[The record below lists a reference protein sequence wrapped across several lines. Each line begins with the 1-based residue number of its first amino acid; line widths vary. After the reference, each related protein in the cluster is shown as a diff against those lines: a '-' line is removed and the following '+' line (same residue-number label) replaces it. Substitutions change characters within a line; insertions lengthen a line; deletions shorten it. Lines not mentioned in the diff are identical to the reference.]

1 MQERTRTGH
10 PQAALVDAAEAAREK
25 GASEMTG
32 AEMIE
37 QGNILIAKGHEK
49 VSQGIAMIL
58 QEVAEKTAKPSVPLK
73 AYEAPNEMDWMP
85 KRDFCKRLGISGQTA
100 DNWVRAGKV
109 EKIHDSSRKVR
120 YRMLERAS

>member
-1 MQERTRTGH
+1 
-10 PQAALVDAAEAAREK
+10 
-25 GASEMTG
+25 MTG
-32 AEMIE
+32 ADLIQE
-37 QGNILIAKGHEK
+37 GNALISKGHEK
-49 VSQGIAMIL
+49 VSQGIAL
-58 QEVAEKTAKPSVPLK
+58 LVQEVAQETAKASQPRQMVD
-73 AYEAPNEMDWMP
+73 APDETDWMP

>member
-1 MQERTRTGH
+1 
-10 PQAALVDAAEAAREK
+10 
-25 GASEMTG
+25 MTG
-32 AEMIE
+32 TDLIQE
-37 QGNILIAKGHEK
+37 GNALISKGHEK
-49 VSQGIAMIL
+49 VSQGIAL
-58 QEVAEKTAKPSVPLK
+58 LVQEVAHETAKASQPRQVTG
-73 AYEAPNEMDWMP
+73 APDETDWMP